1 MRKISFIVIS
11 VLCVVL
17 IACCSNGDEPA
28 VIIEEP
34 TPVEKTIVP
43 EVEPVLIEEVI
54 EEEAP
59 VEEVLPQSDDAGNTQ
74 ESPDRQLE
82 DTLIVQ

>member
-34 TPVEKTIVP
+34 TPVEKTIVK

-54 EEEAP
+54 ETP

-74 ESPDRQLE
+74 ESPDKQLK